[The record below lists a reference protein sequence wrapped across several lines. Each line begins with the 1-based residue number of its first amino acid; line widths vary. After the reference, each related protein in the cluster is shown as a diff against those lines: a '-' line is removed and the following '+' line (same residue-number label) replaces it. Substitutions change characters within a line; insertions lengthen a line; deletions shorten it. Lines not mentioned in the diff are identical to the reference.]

1 MRDVVVS
8 PRARRDLIDIWL
20 YTCTTWGEAQ
30 ADSYVGALDRCIQAL
45 SSNAEAWIQ
54 RDELRADYRTVRVGR
69 HVVFYTTSSSTV
81 RVQRILHD
89 QMDQGR
95 HL

>member
-1 MRDVVVS
+1 M
-8 PRARRDLIDIWL
+8 DLIDIWL

-30 ADSYVGALDRCIQAL
+30 ADMYVSALDRRIQAL
-45 SSNAEAWIQ
+45 SRNAETGTQ
-54 RDELRADYRTVRVGR
+54 RDELRSGYRTVRVGR
-69 HVVFYTTSSSTV
+69 HVMFYTTSSSTV

-89 QMDQGR
+89 QMDLGR